1 MSSPRRI
8 VDLPY
13 EQRRLVVVRSR
24 SPISKMQKIAS
35 EHPGAVTAGGVAVGL
50 GAAGAIAA
58 IMATAPVAVPVAGAL
73 SIGAAMTAARNQKTI
88 DRAAEAVKSKGTSL
102 LVISADEAT
111 QLTFPIE
118 VFSATFS

>member
-1 MSSPRRI
+1 
-8 VDLPY
+8 
-13 EQRRLVVVRSR
+13 
-24 SPISKMQKIAS
+24 
-35 EHPGAVTAGGVAVGL
+35 
-50 GAAGAIAA
+50 
-58 IMATAPVAVPVAGAL
+58 MATAPVAVPVAGAL